1 MKLLQKIKEANVE
14 KHGAICDNEHCGFHE
29 EFCRCELAEARRN
42 KRMDII
48 GQNGN
53 TGFGYYE
60 ENN

>member
-1 MKLLQKIKEANVE
+1 MKILQKIKEANVE

-53 TGFGYYE
+53 LGEHYE